1 LRTLQ
6 DKAKAWED
14 LCFMRSTHGR
24 AEGQL
29 MSHGSEGSVKAI
41 LYALGANFGIA
52 VAKYI
57 AAFWTGS
64 GSMLAEAIHST
75 ADCANQMLLLLG
87 LKQARRPASVD
98 FPLGHHRVTYFWSMI
113 VALMLFFMGGAFSV
127 YEGVE
132 RLLHPHPLQHG
143 LIAMAVLGC
152 AVVLEAFSLGA
163 QCARSAKLAGRQPFL
178 AWFRETRQSELMVV
192 AGEDIAALL
201 GLTFAFVAVAA
212 SVFTGNPVWDALGT
226 IAIGVVLMVIAIAV
240 MIEVKGLIVGESATP
255 QLRSEIESFVAAQPE
270 VEQVL
275 NVITLAWGDKVV
287 IAVKARM
294 HGMESCSGR
303 QMVEAINAV
312 EARMQERFPAAQWVF
327 FEPDVR

>member
-1 LRTLQ
+1 MFHAEH
-6 DKAKAWED
+6 D
-14 LCFMRSTHGR
+14 GR
-24 AEGQL
+24 AERHL
-29 MSHGSEGSVKAI
+29 MSHGGEGSVKAI

-87 LKQARRPASVD
+87 LKQARRPASAD

-132 RLLHPHPLQHG
+132 RLLHPQPLQHG
-143 LIAMAVLGC
+143 LIAMAVLAC
-152 AVVLEAFSLGA
+152 AVVLEAFSLWGA
-163 QCARSAKLAGRQPFL
+163 MREIRKISGPQPFL

-192 AGEDIAALL
+192 AGEDIAALV
-201 GLTFAFVAVAA
+201 GLVLAFFAVGA
-212 SVFTGNPVWDALGT
+212 SVITGNPIWDALGT
-226 IAIGVVLMVIAIAV
+226 LAIGMVLMVIAIAV

-255 QLRSEIESFVAAQPE
+255 QLRSEIEAFVADQPE

-275 NVITLAWGDKVV
+275 NVITLAWGEKVV

>member
-1 LRTLQ
+1 
-6 DKAKAWED
+6 
-14 LCFMRSTHGR
+14 
-24 AEGQL
+24 
-29 MSHGSEGSVKAI
+29 MSHAGEGSLRAI

-52 VAKYI
+52 VAKYA

-75 ADCANQMLLLLG
+75 ADCANQLLLLLG
-87 LKQARRPASVD
+87 MRQARRPASAD

-132 RLLHPHPLQHG
+132 RLLHPQPLQHG
-143 LIAMAVLGC
+143 PIAMAVLAA
-152 AVVLEAFSLGA
+152 AVVLESFSLWGA
-163 QCARSAKLAGRQPFL
+163 LREIRRISGSQPFL

-201 GLTFAFVAVAA
+201 GLSLAFVAVAA
-212 SVFTGNPVWDALGT
+212 TVLTGNPLWDALGT
-226 IAIGVVLMVIAIAV
+226 LAIGAVLMAVALAV
-240 MIEVKGLIVGESATP
+240 MAEVKGLIVGESAAP
-255 QLRSEIESFVAAQPE
+255 QLRSEIEAFVAAQPE
-270 VEQVL
+270 VDQVL

-294 HGMESCSGR
+294 SGMAACTGLE
-303 QMVEAINAV
+303 MVHAINAV
-312 EARMQERFPAAQWVF
+312 EARMQERFPSAQWVF

>member
-1 LRTLQ
+1 
-6 DKAKAWED
+6 
-14 LCFMRSTHGR
+14 
-24 AEGQL
+24 
-29 MSHGSEGSVKAI
+29 MSHGNEGSVRAI

-52 VAKYI
+52 VAKYV

-75 ADCANQMLLLLG
+75 ADCANQLLLLLG

-132 RLLHPHPLQHG
+132 RLLHPQPLQHG
-143 LIAMAVLGC
+143 LIAMAVLAC
-152 AVVLEAFSLGA
+152 AVVLEAFSLWGA
-163 QCARSAKLAGRQPFL
+163 LQEIRKIAGPQPFL

-201 GLTFAFVAVAA
+201 GLALAFVAVAA
-212 SVFTGNPVWDALGT
+212 SVVTGNPLWDALGT
-226 IAIGVVLMVIAIAV
+226 LAIGIVLMVIAIAV
-240 MIEVKGLIVGESATP
+240 MIEVKGLIVGESAAP
-255 QLRSEIESFVAAQPE
+255 ALRAEIEAFVAVQAE

-294 HGMESCSGR
+294 RGMETGSGL

-312 EARMQERFPAAQWVF
+312 EARMQERFPSAQWVF
-327 FEPDVR
+327 FEPDLR

>member
-1 LRTLQ
+1 
-6 DKAKAWED
+6 
-14 LCFMRSTHGR
+14 
-24 AEGQL
+24 
-29 MSHGSEGSVKAI
+29 MSRGKDGSVKAI
-41 LYALGANFGIA
+41 FYALGANFGIA
-52 VAKYI
+52 VAKYV

-87 LKQARRPASVD
+87 LKQARRPASAD

-132 RLLHPHPLQHG
+132 RLLHPQPLEHG
-143 LIAMAVLGC
+143 QIAMMVLAC
-152 AVVLEAFSLGA
+152 AVVLEAFSLWGA
-163 QCARSAKLAGRQPFL
+163 MREIRKIAGRQSFL
-178 AWFRETRQSELMVV
+178 VWFRETRQSELMVV

-201 GLTFAFVAVAA
+201 GLALAFVAVAA
-212 SVFTGNPVWDALGT
+212 SVVSGNPMWDALGT
-226 IAIGVVLMVIAIAV
+226 LAIGIVLMTIAIAV
-240 MIEVKGLIVGESATP
+240 MIEVKGLIVGESAAP
-255 QLRSEIESFVAAQPE
+255 ELRAEIELFVADQPE
-270 VEQVL
+270 VAQVL
-275 NVITLAWGDKVV
+275 NVITLAWGDRVV

-294 HGMESCSGR
+294 RDMESCTGL

>member
-1 LRTLQ
+1 M
-6 DKAKAWED
+6 A
-14 LCFMRSTHGR
+14 
-24 AEGQL
+24 
-29 MSHGSEGSVKAI
+29 HGSEGSVRAI
-41 LYALGANFGIA
+41 FYALGANFGIA
-52 VAKYI
+52 VSKYV

-87 LKQARRPASVD
+87 MKQARRPASAD

-113 VALMLFFMGGAFSV
+113 VALLLFFMGGAFSV

-132 RLLHPHPLQHG
+132 RLLHPQPLQHG
-143 LIAMAVLGC
+143 LIAMAVLAG
-152 AVVLEAFSLGA
+152 AVVLEAFSLWGA
-163 QCARSAKLAGRQPFL
+163 MREIRKIAGRQPFL

-201 GLTFAFVAVAA
+201 GLVLAFVAVAA
-212 SVFTGNPVWDALGT
+212 TAITGDPLWDALGT
-226 IAIGVVLMVIAIAV
+226 LAIGVVLMAIAVAV
-240 MIEVKGLIVGESATP
+240 MIEVKGLIVGESAAP
-255 QLRSEIESFVAAQPE
+255 ALRAEIEAFVAVQPE
-270 VEQVL
+270 VEQVV

-294 HGMESCSGR
+294 RGMETQTGL

-327 FEPDVR
+327 FEPDLR

>member
-1 LRTLQ
+1 
-6 DKAKAWED
+6 
-14 LCFMRSTHGR
+14 
-24 AEGQL
+24 
-29 MSHGSEGSVKAI
+29 MSHGNEGSPHGSVRAI
-41 LYALGANFGIA
+41 YYALGANSGIA
-52 VAKYI
+52 VAKYV

-87 LKQARRPASVD
+87 LKQARRPASAD

-113 VALMLFFMGGAFSV
+113 VALMLFFMGGVFSV

-132 RLLHPHPLQHG
+132 RLLHPQPLQHG
-143 LIAMAVLGC
+143 LIAIAVLAC
-152 AVVLEAFSLGA
+152 AVVLEAFSRWGA
-163 QCARSAKLAGRQPFL
+163 LKEIRKISGPQPFL

-201 GLTFAFVAVAA
+201 GLALAFVAVAA
-212 SVFTGNPVWDALGT
+212 TVITGNPLWDALGT
-226 IAIGVVLMVIAIAV
+226 LAIGIVLMVIAIAV
-240 MIEVKGLIVGESATP
+240 MIEVKGLIVGESAAP
-255 QLRSEIESFVAAQPE
+255 QLRAEIEAFVAAQPE
-270 VEQVL
+270 VEKLL

-294 HGMESCSGR
+294 RGMEAGTGL
-303 QMVEAINAV
+303 QMVEAINVV

>member
-1 LRTLQ
+1 M
-6 DKAKAWED
+6 A
-14 LCFMRSTHGR
+14 
-24 AEGQL
+24 
-29 MSHGSEGSVKAI
+29 HGSEGSVKAI
-41 LYALGANFGIA
+41 FYALGANFGIA
-52 VAKYI
+52 LAKYV

-87 LKQARRPASVD
+87 LKQARRPASAD

-132 RLLHPHPLQHG
+132 RLLHPQPLQHG

-152 AVVLEAFSLGA
+152 AVVLEAFSLWGA
-163 QCARSAKLAGRQPFL
+163 MREIRKIAGRQPFL

-201 GLTFAFVAVAA
+201 GLALAFVAVAA
-212 SVFTGNPVWDALGT
+212 SVLTGNPVWDALGT
-226 IAIGVVLMVIAIAV
+226 LAIGVVLMVIAIAV
-240 MIEVKGLIVGESATP
+240 MVEVKGLIVGESATP
-255 QLRSEIESFVAAQPE
+255 QLRAEIEAFVAAQHE
-270 VEQVL
+270 VGQVL

-294 HGMESCSGR
+294 RDMESCTGL

-312 EARMQERFPAAQWVF
+312 EARVQERFPAAQWVF

>member
-1 LRTLQ
+1 
-6 DKAKAWED
+6 
-14 LCFMRSTHGR
+14 MTHGND
-24 AEGQL
+24 A
-29 MSHGSEGSVKAI
+29 STNGSVRAI
-41 LYALGANFGIA
+41 FYALGANFGIA

-87 LKQARRPASVD
+87 LKQARRPASAD

-127 YEGVE
+127 YEGIE
-132 RLLHPHPLQHG
+132 RLLHPQPLQHG
-143 LIAMAVLGC
+143 LIAMAVLAC
-152 AVVLEAFSLGA
+152 AVVLEAFSLWGA
-163 QCARSAKLAGRQPFL
+163 LKEIRTISGSQPFL
-178 AWFRETRQSELMVV
+178 VWFRETRQSELMVV

-201 GLTFAFVAVAA
+201 GLALAFVAVGAT
-212 SVFTGNPVWDALGT
+212 VLTGNPLWDALGT
-226 IAIGVVLMVIAIAV
+226 LAIGVVLMVIAIAV
-240 MIEVKGLIVGESATP
+240 MIEVKGLIVGESAAP
-255 QLRSEIESFVAAQPE
+255 QLRAEIEAFVAAQPE

-294 HGMESCSGR
+294 RDMETQTGR
-303 QMVEAINAV
+303 QMVNAINVV
-312 EARMQERFPAAQWVF
+312 EERMQQRFPAAQWVF